1 MNKIEKLRK
10 QQIANADKLEKAK
23 SKRWLKWFK
32 GCLKLIKKRIK
43 QAVKNGESL
52 IEVQANDLYRVVSW
66 KISDEFDFDYLAKRI
81 IEKLHEEGFY
91 SFYYPG
97 CAWVPAYVKVG
108 WTKVVKPI
116 QQFINEC
123 EYLISLHYKKYIGL
137 RYYLY
142 PLEIV
147 SSLKHHDI
155 QEALDKN
162 IDPETYLKK
171 EYSYLFEE
179 E

>member
-1 MNKIEKLRK
+1 MDKIEKLRK
-10 QQIANADKLEKAK
+10 QQVANANKLEKAK

-108 WTKVVKPI
+108 DSVAAGDTVCLIEAMKTYNPVKAHKGGRVSKILVESGDPV
-116 QQFINEC
+116 
-123 EYLISLHYKKYIGL
+123 EYGAPLIII
-137 RYYLY
+137 
-142 PLEIV
+142 E
-147 SSLKHHDI
+147 
-155 QEALDKN
+155 
-162 IDPETYLKK
+162 
-171 EYSYLFEE
+171 
-179 E
+179 